1 MTQNIDDM
9 VDSLEHANEL
19 EDIKLLQGGKDL
31 FQKLLKILKKNMKA
45 LEDVKKK

>member
-1 MTQNIDDM
+1 M

-31 FQKLLKILKKNMKA
+31 FSEATKNIK
-45 LEDVKKK
+45 